1 MVVITN
7 VLDDIV
13 MVLSFD
19 FWLFIRYVSLE
30 MAYLCQSF
38 FLQQDLAL
46 YDADRD
52 SPAECHSSGM
62 CADLGQVDTFSFFPF
77 ELLCGLTRL
86 G

>member
-1 MVVITN
+1 MVVITT
-7 VLDDIV
+7 VLNDII
-13 MVLSFD
+13 MVFSLYT
-19 FWLFIRYVSLE
+19 WLFIRYVSLE

-62 CADLGQVDTFSFFPF
+62 CADLGQVDTFPFFSFERLFD
-77 ELLCGLTRL
+77 LARL